1 MKRIIIISL
10 TILAFFVVEDAEA
23 QCAMCKASA
32 TSAQESGNSAAN
44 GLNSGILYLM
54 AIPYLLLL
62 FFFRNH
68 IKNLFKEV
76 TALYKKA

>member
-1 MKRIIIISL
+1 MRKAIYILIFFIAIIAL
-10 TILAFFVVEDAEA
+10 QDVEA

-32 TSAQESGNSAAN
+32 TSSQDSGDTAIN

-54 AIPYLLLL
+54 GIPYVLLL

-68 IKNLFKEV
+68 IKNLFKEIF
-76 TALYKKA
+76 ALYRR